1 MRLQE
6 FKSFADIASSL
17 NVTTG
22 HLRRLLFEEKN
33 NLYFEFEIPKKNGTL
48 RKIYAPNDSLLFIQK
63 RLSEI
68 LNSSVKLHNKAYGFI
83 HERSIVDNAQLHLK
97 KKVLL
102 NIDLE
107 NFFPSISFGRV
118 RSMFMNYFK
127 LDKNVATTLAN
138 ICCHPDG
145 FLPQGSPTSPVI
157 SNILCKTLD
166 KDLDRLAKNSFG
178 ATYSRYADDITFST
192 KTSFK
197 ENIVIEKNGEIILGS
212 SLADIIIRNG
222 FKINSDK
229 TRLQKANQHQEVTG
243 IIVNQKLN
251 VDRRYIR
258 KIRAMLYSIEEN
270 KKNLSIPLKKFAEA
284 GYEGDS
290 IENILRVIKGM
301 INYVSMVKGK
311 YDSVF
316 EQLAKRHNAILED
329 LAIENVK
336 PIFIPP
342 KICLEESVCVIKQT
356 ELTLFSKDKK
366 DMLTIDYGQGTGF
379 LLKNHGI
386 ISNYH
391 VFEFLIEEILNGFSP
406 IKNEFFIEMF
416 FGEKTSKHV
425 KAKIEKYSKE
435 KDLVLLVP
443 ENLSLLDSGFE
454 KFQGVLEQNAEVY
467 LLGYPDFEDGDQ
479 MKFEKGH
486 YLRTINSDKMR
497 KYEISQIIFGGN
509 SGGPVLDRENRVIG
523 VATEGKRTSTNRI
536 IPIEYLNDLKK
547 I

>member
-6 FKSFADIASSL
+6 LKSFNDIASSL

-22 HLRRLLFEEKN
+22 HLRRLLFKEKN
-33 NLYFEFEIPKKNGTL
+33 NLYFEFEIPKKNGTF

-63 RLSEI
+63 RLCKI

-83 HERSIVDNAQLHLK
+83 NERSIVDNAQLHLK
-97 KKVLL
+97 KNVLL

-127 LDKNVATTLAN
+127 LDKNVSTILAN
-138 ICCHPDG
+138 ICCHPNG

-192 KTSFK
+192 KKSFK

-212 SLADIIIRNG
+212 SLTDIIRRNG
-222 FKINSDK
+222 FKINPNK
-229 TRLQKANQHQEVTG
+229 TRLQKAIQHQEVTG

-270 KKNLSIPLKKFAEA
+270 SNNLSIPLEKFAEA
-284 GYEGDS
+284 GYKGND

-311 YDSVF
+311 YDAVF
-316 EQLAKRHNAILED
+316 EQLANRYNTILEE
-329 LAIENVK
+329 LEIENLK

-342 KICLEESVCVIKQT
+342 KICLEESVCVIKET
-356 ELTLFSKDKK
+356 AITLFSDKEN
-366 DMLTIDYGQGTGF
+366 MITAYYGQGSGF

-391 VFEFLIEEILNGFSP
+391 VFEYLIEDLSRGFST
-406 IKNEFFIEMF
+406 IKNEFFVEVF
-416 FGEKTSKHV
+416 FGKRTSKLV
-425 KAKIEKYSKE
+425 KAKIEKYNKD

-443 ENLSLLDSGFE
+443 EDSSLLDFGFE
-454 KFQGVLEQNAEVY
+454 KFEDVLEQNTEVY
-467 LLGYPDFEDGDQ
+467 LLGYPDFADGDQ

-486 YLRTINSDKMR
+486 YLRTVNSKGIK

-523 VATEGKRTSTNRI
+523 VATEGKRISINRI
-536 IPIEYLNDLKK
+536 IPIEYLHDLK
-547 I
+547 